1 MLATLSIRDIVLID
15 ALDVT
20 FPTGLTVLTG
30 ETGAGKSILLDAL
43 SLALGA
49 RGDGALV
56 RHGAE
61 QGQVTAVFEVQGD
74 HPAFD
79 LLRANGLAA
88 DGEMILRRTQGRDG
102 RSRAFI
108 NDQPVG
114 VALLR
119 EVGATL
125 VEVHGQHDDRALIDP
140 AAHRRLVD
148 AFGGLTADA
157 VAAASYYADWRQAE
171 ADVEAQ
177 RRRIAAAQAEADY
190 LRAALEELRALA
202 PKPGEE
208 DELSAI
214 RHRLMRSEKIME
226 DVADALETVSGA
238 ASPIPTLAS
247 LARRLERRR
256 DVASDLL
263 DPAIEAIDRAINA
276 LEEAGQALDGAQREA
291 AFDPKLLER
300 SEQRLFALRGAAR
313 KFDAP
318 VDLLPALIKR
328 IAGDLESLESG
339 EARVGELS
347 AAAKMARARYDAA
360 ASALSRERHRAAA
373 ELEVAVAAELPSLK
387 LERAKFAVEI
397 ETDADLPGETGIDRV
412 SFVVQTNPGSRPGP
426 LVKVASGGEL
436 SRFLLA
442 IKVALADRGSAPTL
456 IFDEVDTAVGGAV
469 SDAIGLRLSRL
480 AEHVQV
486 LAVTHAPQVAARAGS
501 HWSIAKEDHARE
513 DRMVTKVR
521 PLDAGKRREEIARM
535 LAGSVVTEE
544 ARAAAD
550 RLLAGALDRAAL
562 DRAPR
567 RT

>member
-1 MLATLSIRDIVLID
+1 MLAALSIRDIVLID

-20 FPTGLTVLTG
+20 FRPGLTVLTG

-61 QGQVTAVFEVQGD
+61 QGQVTAVFEVEPD
-74 HPAFD
+74 HPAFG
-79 LLRANGLAA
+79 LLRSNGLAVE
-88 DGEMILRRTQGRDG
+88 GEMILRRMQSKDG

-114 VALLR
+114 VALLHD
-119 EVGATL
+119 VGATL

-157 VAAASYYADWRQAE
+157 DAVARYFAEWREAE

-190 LRAALEELRALA
+190 LRAALEELRSLA
-202 PKPGEE
+202 PKEGEE
-208 DELSAI
+208 DELSAL

-226 DVADALETVSGA
+226 DVADALDTVAGA
-238 ASPIPTLAS
+238 GSPVPTLAS

-256 DVASDLL
+256 DVAADVL
-263 DPAIEAIDRAINA
+263 DPAIQAIDRALVA
-276 LEEAGQALDGAQREA
+276 LEEAATALESAQREA

-300 SEQRLFALRGAAR
+300 TEQRLFALRGAAR

-318 VDLLPALIKR
+318 VDLLSALAER
-328 IAGDLESLESG
+328 IAADLNSLESG
-339 EARVGELS
+339 EAKVSELS
-347 AAAKMARARYDAA
+347 AAARMARSRYDAA
-360 ASALSRERHRAAA
+360 AASLSKERHRAGR
-373 ELEVAVAAELPSLK
+373 ELEVAVAGELPSLK
-387 LERAKFAVEI
+387 LERARFSVEI
-397 ETDADLPGETGIDRV
+397 ETNKDASSESGIDRV
-412 SFVVQTNPGSRPGP
+412 AFVVQTNPGSRPGP

-469 SDAIGLRLSRL
+469 SDAIGVRLARL

-486 LAVTHAPQVAARAGS
+486 LAVTHAPQVAARAES
-501 HWSIAKEDHARE
+501 HWSIAKEDHAKE

-521 PLDAGKRREEIARM
+521 PLDADKRREEIARM
-535 LAGSVVTEE
+535 LAGSVVTAE

-550 RLLAGALDRAAL
+550 RLLSGALDRAA
-562 DRAPR
+562 RAPR
-567 RT
+567 